1 MVGVSYWRRRSEG
14 RYWDGVGC
22 EAFLSSEVSADSAGL
37 VS

>member
-1 MVGVSYWRRRSEG
+1 MVGVSYWRSEG

-37 VS
+37 VH